1 MLLLNDWTLIIYVS
15 TYLRILCSVS
25 NTLVVLGSV
34 DVILV
39 AQTMG
44 LNTPNVD
51 IRD

>member
-1 MLLLNDWTLIIYVS
+1 MSSEKYEPLTIETLAD
-15 TYLRILCSVS
+15 R
-25 NTLVVLGSV
+25 LGSV